1 MEIKNGEMSAQ
12 AQQVLT
18 EADYLTIEREA
29 ETKSE
34 YLNGQ
39 MFAMAGAS
47 PRHVLITTNVIAELH
62 AFLKAGD
69 CRVFS
74 SDQRL
79 RVEATG
85 LNAYPDVMVVCGELR
100 FSDELRDTVV
110 NPILL
115 VEVLS
120 KSTSDFD
127 RGEKFMNYRALETL
141 EDYLLIDQ
149 YRPHVE
155 YYSRQPDGRWILEEL
170 DDPAGS
176 LYLASIGFELKMV
189 DVYYGFDLD

>member
-1 MEIKNGEMSAQ
+1 MSAQ
-12 AQQVLT
+12 PQQVIS
-18 EADYLTIEREA
+18 EDEYLSIERTA

-34 YLNGQ
+34 FLNGE

-69 CRVFS
+69 YRVFS

-79 RVEATG
+79 RVEATS
-85 LNAYPDVMVVCGELR
+85 LNTYPDVMVVCGDLR
-100 FSDELRDTVV
+100 FSDERRDTLV
-110 NPILL
+110 NPILI

-120 KSTSDFD
+120 KSTRDYD
-127 RGEKFMNYRALETL
+127 RGEKFMNYRTL
-141 EDYLLIDQ
+141 ESLTDYLLIDQ

-155 YYSRQPDGRWILEEL
+155 YYSRQPDGRWILEES
-170 DDPAGS
+170 DDPAS
-176 LYLASIGFELKMV
+176 SVRLKSIDCTLKLT
-189 DVYYGFDLD
+189 DVYYGLDLG